1 MKYTTGLVALFAV
14 ATAVEGVLVG
24 QTTQNG
30 VSYLWNCPGNPIPTL
45 QVICANNPTS
55 CTFKA
60 PMNFNC
66 KVLSTCNLLSGEMLG
81 QGCTIMPKK

>member
-1 MKYTTGLVALFAV
+1 MKYSTGLVALVAA
-14 ATAVEGVLVG
+14 ATAVEGGLVG
-24 QTTQNG
+24 QTTQTG
-30 VSYLWNCPGNPIPTL
+30 VSYLWTCPGNPIPTL

-60 PMNFNC
+60 PINFNC
-66 KVLSTCNLLSGEMLG
+66 KVLNTCNLLSRKMFA